1 MISRIVSLCFLA
13 AVLAGCNTVQNP
25 LAQQQ
30 IESLR
35 LATVNVATDDS
46 TTLWWGDGD
55 RAFARSK
62 GLPESDSEALS
73 KTPEGRAFI
82 AKAATAK
89 ISAALE
95 QKLKPVLAGQRPTKV
110 VVHLRRLYMASIVQR
125 IVVGGH
131 HELIAD
137 VTLVDAKTGA
147 TILAYPEFRTIAL
160 AGQGIGGTL
169 VDAAVL
175 ADPIDRLTQ
184 NFATSFRD
192 WLLPQ
197 QPV

>member
-1 MISRIVSLCFLA
+1 MISRLVSLCFLA

-35 LATVNVATDDS
+35 LATVNVGISDT

-62 GLPESDSEALS
+62 GLSENDSEELS
-73 KTPEGRAFI
+73 KTPEARAFI

-89 ISAALE
+89 IGAALE
-95 QKLKPVLAGQRPTKV
+95 QTLKPVLAGQRPVKV
-110 VVHLRRLYMASIVQR
+110 VVHLRKLYVASIIQR
-125 IVVGGH
+125 IVVGGQ
-131 HELIAD
+131 HEMVAD
-137 VTLVDAKTGA
+137 VALVDAKTGA
-147 TILAYPEFRTIAL
+147 TILAYPEFRAAAL

-169 VDAAVL
+169 IDAAVL

-184 NFATSFRD
+184 NFATSYRD
-192 WLLPQ
+192 WLMPQ
-197 QPV
+197 QPN

>member
-1 MISRIVSLCFLA
+1 MISRLASLCFLA

-35 LATVNVATDDS
+35 LATVNVAISDT

-62 GLPESDSEALS
+62 GRSESDAEELS
-73 KTPEGRAFI
+73 KTPEARAFI
-82 AKAATAK
+82 ANAVTAK

-95 QKLKPVLAGQRPTKV
+95 QQLKPVLAGQRPVKV
-110 VVHLRRLYMASIVQR
+110 VVHLRRLYMASVIQR
-125 IVVGGH
+125 LVVGGH

-137 VTLVDAKTGA
+137 VMLVDAKTGS
-147 TILAYPEFRTIAL
+147 TILAYPDFRTIAL

-184 NFATSFRD
+184 NFATTYRD
-192 WLLPQ
+192 WLLPK
-197 QPV
+197 QPN